1 MSRFE
6 RLRERHR
13 ELWERVVEHD
23 FPRELGDDSLPLE
36 KFQRYFLQDYAFF
49 QDFVVL
55 IALGIAKAPNM
66 DAARPLAGFLHEIL
80 QGEEVLF
87 TKTFES
93 WGWPPERY
101 RGAAPGPTALALGNL
116 MGRTAYEGGFAE
128 ILTVLAV
135 TEGTYLDWPA
145 RNAARGAAP
154 KTPIY
159 RDWTAVHTS
168 PEFEKFV
175 RGLFAVLDELTLTAE
190 QETRVARLFEVTLR
204 YELDFFDMGYADAP
218 PSGP

>member
-1 MSRFE
+1 
-6 RLRERHR
+6 
-13 ELWERVVEHD
+13 
-23 FPRELGDDSLPLE
+23 
-36 KFQRYFLQDYAFF
+36 
-49 QDFVVL
+49 
-55 IALGIAKAPNM
+55 M

-135 TEGTYLDWPA
+135 DGGDLPRLAGTDS
-145 RNAARGAAP
+145 RRAAP
-154 KTPIY
+154 PPRHPSTVTGPPSMPH
-159 RDWTAVHTS
+159 RSSRSSCAVCS
-168 PEFEKFV
+168 PS
-175 RGLFAVLDELTLTAE
+175 LDELALTAE

-204 YELDFFDMGYADAP
+204 YELAFFDMGYADAP